1 MASSLGD
8 TKYTEGYLRNSSGQM
23 MTLLSHEIWVG
34 AVPPFPD
41 IILDQGTGE
50 FKQSADSGDGKTP
63 GCVGALAYKF
73 KDGDGKELKWVVA
86 WSNLEGPD
94 SKVINIHVAALHSLN
109 NPYRVNKVNQCNE
122 CEVQVYTDLFDRPM
136 QWSEIR
142 SLLEKDGRPNYQ
154 TDKFGFH
161 LEIDIPPRDRT
172 ATMKAS
178 IEAPFFK
185 AEQN

>member
-8 TKYTEGYLRNSSGQM
+8 TKYTEGYLRNSSGEM

-50 FKQSADSGDGKTP
+50 FKQSADSGDGNTP

-73 KDGDGKELKWVVA
+73 KGDGDNEIKWVVA

-94 SKVINIHVAALHSLN
+94 SKV
-109 NPYRVNKVNQCNE
+109 
-122 CEVQVYTDLFDRPM
+122 YTDLFDRPM

-142 SLLEKDGRPNYQ
+142 TLLEKDGRPNYQ

>member
-8 TKYTEGYLRNSSGQM
+8 TKYTEGYLSNASGQT
-23 MTLLSHEIWVG
+23 MTLVSHEIWVG

-63 GCVGALAYKF
+63 GCVGGLAYEF
-73 KDGDGKELKWVVA
+73 KTDGGDELKWVVA
-86 WSNLEGPD
+86 WSNPEGTGR
-94 SKVINIHVAALHSLN
+94 KVYN
-109 NPYRVNKVNQCNE
+109 
-122 CEVQVYTDLFDRPM
+122 DLIDRPM
-136 QWSEIR
+136 QWSEVR
-142 SLLEKDGRPNYQ
+142 SYLEKDGRPNYQ

-161 LEIDIPPRDRT
+161 LEIDIPPTHRN

-185 AEQN
+185 SEQGN